1 MHYNKQQSGENS
13 PHCCYVSVK
22 YQYTFK
28 KTGTIIPIMIGDVA
42 LSDAFKY
49 YLLRRQFYRLSE
61 NPTDQEI
68 NDMIDQISHAII
80 TKK

>member
-1 MHYNKQQSGENS
+1 
-13 PHCCYVSVK
+13 
-22 YQYTFK
+22 
-28 KTGTIIPIMIGDVA
+28 MIGDVA
-42 LSDAFKY
+42 LSDSFTY